1 MNDEIS
7 QLELRG
13 DQLWELL
20 QDPTLPLLDREELI
34 QELEQITDRLMEI
47 EEEGVSTLSSCDSQS
62 IGPDEYDREVVIIEG
77 HFDLAN
83 EI

>member
-1 MNDEIS
+1 MDEIS

-13 DQLWELL
+13 DEIWDLL
-20 QDPTLPLLDREELI
+20 QDPTLPFLDREELV
-34 QELEQITDRLMEI
+34 QELEQITDRLMDI
-47 EEEGVSTLSSCDSQS
+47 EDEHTSTLTSCESQS
-62 IGPDEYDREVVIIEG
+62 IGPDEYDREVLIIEG